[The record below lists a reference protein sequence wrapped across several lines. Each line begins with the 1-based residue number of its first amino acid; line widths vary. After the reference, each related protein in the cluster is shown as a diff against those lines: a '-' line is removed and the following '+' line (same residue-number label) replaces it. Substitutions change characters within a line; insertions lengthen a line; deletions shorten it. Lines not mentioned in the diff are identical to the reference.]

1 MKDLSNY
8 KNPFDFEMRETCG
21 VNASFIGHIPY
32 KRTFEEVSNDKFYE
46 DAILEMIAR
55 CGNDHVL
62 AQFSDEGVP
71 GASKQILNAIK
82 NSVNIIAAILSVN
95 DISNFYPVE
104 DTAYENLG
112 KFVDKIHIHPEIND
126 DCSEMTIFV
135 GYQCIYPDN
144 PEMFIQPITVQC
156 IVPLT
161 YKHDKLRHKDDSVP
175 GDNVYILHVGV
186 GVRRDPNEEHNELT
200 DDVDKLNDNIALRF
214 DETIK
219 LLYKLINNEKNSRCS
234 TCRGNKS
241 GCLVGNLPTD
251 IILANLYNN
260 YDFGNLD
267 NNKLYDLT
275 LRENDVGGFK
285 KFFNVDGRRMVEFTL
300 MVEDYI
306 NTPEEKTE

>member
-1 MKDLSNY
+1 MKDLSNC
-8 KNPFDFEMRETCG
+8 KNPFDFEIRETCE

-46 DAILEMIAR
+46 NAILEMIAR
-55 CGNDHVL
+55 CGNDRVL

-112 KFVDKIHIHPEIND
+112 KFVDRIHIHPDISD

-135 GYQCIYPDN
+135 EYQCVYPDN
-144 PEMFIQPITVQC
+144 PNMFIQPIAIQC
-156 IVPLT
+156 IVPLA
-161 YKHDKLRHKDDSVP
+161 YKHDKLRHRDDSVP
-175 GDNVYILHVGV
+175 GDNVYILHVGSIKP
-186 GVRRDPNEEHNELT
+186 DPNEGHDKYTN
-200 DDVDKLNDNIALRF
+200 DVDKLNDNIALRF
-214 DETIK
+214 ESTIK
-219 LLYKLINNEKNSRCS
+219 LLYKLFDNEKNSRCS

-241 GCLVGNLPTD
+241 ECLVGNLPTD
-251 IILANLYNN
+251 VILNNLFNDYCLGKS
-260 YDFGNLD
+260 DD
-267 NNKLYDLT
+267 NKIYDLT
-275 LRENDVGGFK
+275 MRENDIGAFK
-285 KFFNVDGRRMVEFTL
+285 KFFSNVGRRMVEFTL